1 MAKRK
6 RRPVRRKKTSTGRI
20 YVAAVMLFLVV
31 VMAVQIINL
40 YTKNQDYKV
49 REEALEKEVDAANDK
64 KEELKEYENYVGS
77 EQYIED
83 QASQKLGLTHDNWI
97 IFRQKEN

>member
-77 EQYIED
+77 DQYIED